1 MIKTTKNM
9 FEVLSVLFSGKDL
22 SFHDLAKE
30 VKLSVMGVSKIIK
43 KLEKEKIV
51 NMTKIGRSSI
61 VKLNKTKENIEL
73 LSLTEKYKF
82 EKFINKY
89 PGLKGFLMQLKER
102 TRTKVDFLL
111 IFGSYASDEV
121 SSDSDLDLL
130 VASSNKDI
138 YKILDELSVLINVN
152 ISPIF
157 IIKKDFIKGLKK
169 EHRLYKEIANGK
181 RTLINGEYNF
191 LKLIF
196 TY

>member
-22 SFHDLAKE
+22 SFHDLSKE
-30 VKLSVMGVSKIIK
+30 VKISVMGVSKIIK

-51 NMTKIGRSSI
+51 NVVRIGRSSI
-61 VKLNKTKENIEL
+61 ARLNKTRENIEL

-89 PGLKGFLMQLKER
+89 PNLKGFLMQLKER
-102 TRTKVDFLL
+102 TRTKIDFLL
-111 IFGSYASDEV
+111 IFGSYASGEI

-138 YKILDELSVLINVN
+138 YKILDELSVLIDVN
-152 ISPIF
+152 ISPIV
-157 IIKKDFIKGLKK
+157 ITKKDFIKGLKK
-169 EHRLYKEIANGK
+169 GHRLYKEIANGK
-181 RTLINGEYNF
+181 RILVNGHYNF

-196 TY
+196 T